1 MTVTVT
7 IHGRDVE
14 VKPRL
19 QEYVE
24 KKVGKLDRY
33 LATIHD
39 ARVDL
44 TELKSARSASDRYVA
59 QLTIPLKGTVLR
71 AEERHNDVFAAVDAV
86 LEKMNRQ
93 IERYKGKRFRGRGD
107 GLDAAVVAADL
118 EEEAATVLE
127 GDEDTPTLVVRR
139 KKFALTPMN
148 EAEAIEQMQL
158 LSHDNFFVFFNGETN
173 RVNVLYRRRDGN
185 LGLIDPDVG

>member
-14 VKPRL
+14 IKPRL

-33 LATIHD
+33 LSVIRD

-71 AEERHNDVFAAVDAV
+71 AEERHNDLFAAVDAV
-86 LEKMNRQ
+86 MEKMNRQ
-93 IERYKGKRFRGRGD
+93 IERYKGKRHRGRGD
-107 GLDAAVVAADL
+107 GQDAAVVVPM
-118 EEEAATVLE
+118 EEEPATVLE
-127 GDEDTPTLVVRR
+127 GDEETPTLVVRR
-139 KKFALTPMN
+139 KRFALTPMN

-185 LGLIDPDVG
+185 LGLIDPEVG